1 MRGSLSEFSLA
12 EILELINLSRRSG
25 VVKVERE
32 GQQASVSFRAGKVIS
47 AADRLAGEPIG
58 ALLVREGII
67 TPKQLQEAL
76 DLQNQMR
83 HKLLCE
89 VLLEIG
95 LVTREEIARRLQQR
109 TEEAIYRLFEWTDG
123 DFLIET
129 YEAQDESEDPF
140 VSLSPTHLIMEGA
153 RRIDEWRRIREKLP
167 SGDIVMQFAPSY
179 ALRGDEI
186 TLTSP
191 EWEVLALVNGERDVE
206 AIAAKSALSP
216 FDTQRILYGLLSA
229 GLLIYRSQLA
239 LSSAR
244 VEAMRGPLAQLVEES
259 QVRCAVLADS
269 RGQIILTEGSPAGF
283 DIATI
288 AILSVASLATAMEMV
303 NLVGEQGFEI
313 LLHQGDQQRVIVAG
327 LSSLGVLVVLFD
339 ASAQLGVVQICVRD
353 FVAEVARIFEH
364 EQATAV
370 GGSGSSR

>member
-1 MRGSLSEFSLA
+1 MRGTLSEFSLA

-25 VVKVERE
+25 VVRVERE
-32 GQQASVSFRAGKVIS
+32 GRQACISFRAGKVI
-47 AADRLAGEPIG
+47 AANDGSPTEPIG
-58 ALLVREGII
+58 AVLVREGII

-95 LVTREEIARRLQQR
+95 LVSREEMARRLQQR
-109 TEEAIYRLFEWTDG
+109 TEEAVYRLFEWSQG

-129 YEAQDESEDPF
+129 YEGQDQSEDPF

-167 SGDIVMQFAPSY
+167 SGDIVLQFAPSY

-191 EWEVLALVNGERDVE
+191 EWEVLALVNGERDVD
-206 AIAAKSALSP
+206 AIVAKSGLSP
-216 FDTQRILYGLLSA
+216 FETQRILYGLLSA

-244 VEAMRGPLAQLVEES
+244 VEAMRSSLARLVEES
-259 QVRCAVLADS
+259 GVRCAVLADS

-313 LLHQGDQQRVIVAG
+313 LLHQGSQQRVIVAG

-353 FVAEVARIFEH
+353 FVAEVGKIFEH
-364 EQATAV
+364 EQAAAA
-370 GGSGSSR
+370 G